1 MEIIKLENVN
11 RIYSNNGAPYTALTD
26 INLSISKQE
35 LVVVSGKSGSGKTS
49 LLNIIGTL
57 DKPTS
62 GFVSI
67 FGERISIKNKLA
79 LSYLRHQKFGFVFQ
93 VFNLIPALNSFE
105 NIEYPLILAGVNAE
119 DREERVQSVIDEL
132 DLNDIT
138 SKKPY
143 QLSSGQQQKIAIAR
157 AIVNQPEII
166 LADEPSAN
174 LETESRYEIY
184 KIFRKLNEEKKIC
197 IILATHDELA
207 IPFAKRLIILENGLI
222 KSDKVN

>member
-35 LVVVSGKSGSGKTS
+35 FVVVSGKSGSGKTS

-62 GFVSI
+62 GHVSI
-67 FGERISIKNKLA
+67 FGDRISIKNKLA
-79 LSYLRHQKFGFVFQ
+79 LSYLRHQKFGYIFQ

-105 NIEYPLILAGVNAE
+105 NIEYPLILAGVNSE
-119 DREERVQSVIDEL
+119 NREERVQSVIDEL
-132 DLNDIT
+132 ELNDIT

-166 LADEPSAN
+166 LADEPTAN
-174 LETESRYEIY
+174 LETETRNDIY
-184 KIFRKLNEEKKIC
+184 RIFRKLNEERKIC
-197 IILATHDELA
+197 IILATHDESIFPLV
-207 IPFAKRLIILENGLI
+207 KRIIKLENGLI
-222 KSDKVN
+222 TGDKVN

>member
-26 INLSISKQE
+26 INLSISE
-35 LVVVSGKSGSGKTS
+35 GEFVLISGHSGSGKTS

-62 GFVSI
+62 GLVSI
-67 FGERISIKNKLA
+67 FGELISAKNKLA
-79 LSYLRHQKFGFVFQ
+79 LSYLRHQKFGYIFQ
-93 VFNLIPALNSFE
+93 VFNLIPALSSFE
-105 NIEYPLILAGVNAE
+105 NIEYPLILAGVNVE
-119 DREERVQSVIDEL
+119 SRNERVQSVIDEL
-132 DLNDIT
+132 ELNDI
-138 SKKPY
+138 SLKKPN

-166 LADEPSAN
+166 LADEPTAN
-174 LETESRYEIY
+174 LETETRNDIY

-197 IILATHDELA
+197 IIMATHDELA

>member
-35 LVVVSGKSGSGKTS
+35 FVVVSGKSGSGKTS

-62 GFVSI
+62 GLVSI
-67 FGERISIKNKLA
+67 FGDRISIKNKLA

-105 NIEYPLILAGVNAE
+105 NIEYPLILAGVNSE
-119 DREERVQSVIDEL
+119 NREERVQSVIDEL
-132 DLNDIT
+132 ELNDIT

-166 LADEPSAN
+166 LADEPTAN
-174 LETESRYEIY
+174 LEPDSRNEIY
-184 KIFRKLNEEKKIC
+184 RIFQKLNEERKIC
-197 IILATHDELA
+197 IILSTHDELA
-207 IPFAKRLIILENGLI
+207 FPFAKRMINLENGLI
-222 KSDKVN
+222 TIDKVN